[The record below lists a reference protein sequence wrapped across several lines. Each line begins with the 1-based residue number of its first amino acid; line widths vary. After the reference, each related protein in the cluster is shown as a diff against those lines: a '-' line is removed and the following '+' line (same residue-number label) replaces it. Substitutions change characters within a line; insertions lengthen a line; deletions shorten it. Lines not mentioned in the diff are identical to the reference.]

1 MGVVL
6 MRSCRDKEEV
16 EDVFFLDED
25 KGANLM
31 AAVSDRW
38 VTVTLNWGHVCV
50 IAHALCILGL

>member
-1 MGVVL
+1 M

-38 VTVTLNWGHVCV
+38 VNLTLNWGHVCV